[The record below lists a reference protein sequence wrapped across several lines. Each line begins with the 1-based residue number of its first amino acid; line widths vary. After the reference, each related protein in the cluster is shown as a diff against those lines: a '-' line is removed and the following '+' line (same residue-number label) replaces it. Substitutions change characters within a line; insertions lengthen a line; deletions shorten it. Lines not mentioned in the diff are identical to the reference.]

1 MFIRPTFRPSQLSLA
16 ILATLVLTTH
26 AQALEITDG
35 KAKQLQN
42 SLAQPQDDEPTSNDL
57 EQILQ
62 ENTTNTPS
70 KPIPGAFLDE
80 QENKPNQPISSDKNT
95 DKDNDKAIKDTNAA
109 DDNKDKPSD
118 EADAKPICSPD
129 ALKVGIE
136 HFSYDEVVAE
146 HLVWSGYGDKKHEN
160 KLIHKDAKEPLQTLV
175 KAAAKDKVAL
185 YPSSIFRSV
194 RAQDVIV
201 KRKIRQKQPAK
212 TIYHTSSPAGYSEH
226 HTGYAVDF
234 APIDTKFAKTKG
246 YQWLLDN
253 AHKYGWEQ
261 TFTKDYAEKSGVS
274 EESWHW
280 RYVGDEHGQALFA
293 ARACQPY
300 ERPAEPTPDDKADKS
315 DKANTAPSK
324 DDANAN
330 KTDKKS
336 DKQTTAKPKQTK
348 PAEPVK
354 QTPTKKPAANKGK

>member
-42 SLAQPQDDEPTSNDL
+42 SLVQPQDDEPTSDDL
-57 EQILQ
+57 EHSLQNNTADIL
-62 ENTTNTPS
+62 TN
-70 KPIPGAFLDE
+70 PIPGAFVDE
-80 QENKPNQPISSDKNT
+80 KEDEPNQSKSSDSST
-95 DKDNDKAIKDTNAA
+95 DKGNSKTATNDSTTDT
-109 DDNKDKPSD
+109 
-118 EADAKPICSPD
+118 KPICSPD
-129 ALKVGIE
+129 ALEVGIE
-136 HFSYDEVVAE
+136 HFSYDEVIAE
-146 HLVWSGYGDKKHEN
+146 HLVWSGYGDKQHEN

-194 RAQDVIV
+194 RAQDAIV

-234 APIDTKFAKTKG
+234 APIDDKFAKTKG

-315 DKANTAPSK
+315 DKVNAAPSK

-348 PAEPVK
+348 PAKPVK